1 MDNYIVSIFY
11 FAKKFLAIDG
21 GVLLFHSDDPHILK
35 EIRSYFEATNSG
47 FARSRSLLILSH

>member
-1 MDNYIVSIFY
+1 VSIFY